1 MRKQPQFRRR
11 SKRLNA
17 RFKVGELAVA
27 VATAVTDAAA
37 VRELAPPRPQR
48 QPTTTTTTE
57 AAADDD
63 GSVGVVVVAL
73 RGRPS
78 GQMRRGPQEAAWIV
92 AGFRRRTAPCAWDVG
107 GRMARPPIC
116 GGVRSSPEGLF

>member
-1 MRKQPQFRRR
+1 MP
-11 SKRLNA
+11 A
-17 RFKVGELAVA
+17 
-27 VATAVTDAAA
+27 
-37 VRELAPPRPQR
+37 PQR

-92 AGFRRRTAPCAWDVG
+92 VGFRRRTAPCAWDVG
-107 GRMARPPIC
+107 GRMSYGPTSDLW
-116 GGVRSSPEGLF
+116 GSPLLPRRFVEKGRVPAPMGPASHP